1 MDQPTG
7 WAVEE
12 AQEFLVPV
20 SLHALADDRAIENVE
35 RSEQSGGAVAD
46 IIVRH
51 CAGAPAL
58 HRQAGRGAVQSLP
71 LA

>member
-1 MDQPTG
+1 
-7 WAVEE
+7 
-12 AQEFLVPV
+12 
-20 SLHALADDRAIENVE
+20 
-35 RSEQSGGAVAD
+35 
-46 IIVRH
+46 VRH